1 MKLSSF
7 GATAFAVL
15 ISLGLFQTSAQADLV
30 LNLTDD
36 GCTSSC
42 GTPPFGTV
50 TISQSGNVDTVLVSL
65 NSGYFFNPNGNGHD
79 AFAFS
84 FGNSKTPI
92 TLAAASIT
100 AGFGADPTSPVLQA
114 PFGNYLTGILFNG
127 PALTVQSLSFS
138 FTDSGPLSLSSFKTG
153 AFNGNGDHPKEYF
166 TADIFGNGHTG
177 DVGASSIASPV
188 PEASTWAMLIVGFAG
203 VGLLAHRRKNRR
215 VFRLA

>member
-1 MKLSSF
+1 MKLFSF

-36 GCTSSC
+36 GCTGGC
-42 GTPPFGTV
+42 GTAPFGTV
-50 TISQSGNVDTVLVSL
+50 TVSQSGNIDTILVSL
-65 NSGYFFNPNGNGHD
+65 NSGYFFNPNGSGHD

-92 TLAAASIT
+92 TLSAASIL
-100 AGFGADPTSPVLQA
+100 AGFSVDATSPVLQS
-114 PFGNYLTGILFNG
+114 PFGNYLTGILFDG
-127 PALTVQSLSFS
+127 SALTVQSLSFS
-138 FTDSGPLSLSSFKTG
+138 FTDNSPLSLSSFETG
-153 AFNGNGDHPKEYF
+153 AFNGNGDHPKDYF

-203 VGLLAHRRKNRR
+203 VGLLAHRRKNR
-215 VFRLA
+215 VSFRLA